1 MSTTSE
7 AYIVEAVRTPVG
19 RRNGSL
25 AGVHSADL
33 GAHVLGALM
42 DRTGI
47 DPAAVDDVVFGCLD
61 QLGSQSGDIARTSWL
76 AAGLPE
82 SVPGVTIDRQCGSS
96 QQAVHFAAQAVMSGL
111 SGLVVAGGVQN
122 MSQIPLTAAALVGP
136 QFGHA
141 DPYSGSRGWRKR
153 YGDRTVSQFHAAE
166 MMARHWDITREEMEG
181 FALRSHQR
189 AARAV
194 DSGWFEREIA
204 PYDDG
209 ETALAVDEGPRRDT
223 TLASMAG
230 LKALAPGG
238 RLTAATSSQI
248 SDGAAALLIASE
260 QAVREHGLTPRARIH
275 RMTVV
280 GDDPIMMLS
289 APIPGTRKALK
300 DAGLTEGDID
310 AVEINEAFAPVVL
323 AWQREIAIDPQRVNP
338 VGGAIALGH
347 PLGATG
353 ARLMTTMLHHLERTG
368 GRYGLQTMCEGG
380 GQANVTIIERL

>member
-1 MSTTSE
+1 MSE
-7 AYIVEAVRTPVG
+7 AYIVDAVRTPVG

-33 GAHVLGALM
+33 GAHVLSALM

-47 DPAAVDDVVFGCLD
+47 DPAAVEDVVFGCLD

-96 QQAVHFAAQAVMSGL
+96 QQAVHFAAQATMSGL

-136 QFGHA
+136 QFGMP

-153 YGDRTVSQFHAAE
+153 YGDQTVSQFHAAE
-166 MMARHWDITREEMEG
+166 LMARHWDLTREEMEE
-181 FALRSHQR
+181 FALNSHQR
-189 AARAV
+189 AAHAV

-223 TLASMAG
+223 SLASMAR
-230 LKALAPGG
+230 LKTLDPAG
-238 RLTAATSSQI
+238 RITAATASQI

-260 QAVREHGLTPRARIH
+260 QAVQDHGLIPRARIH
-275 RMTVV
+275 RMTVL

-289 APIPGTRKALK
+289 APIPATRKALE

-310 AVEINEAFAPVVL
+310 AVEINEAFASVVL
-323 AWQREIAIDPQRVNP
+323 AWQREIDIAPERVNP

-353 ARLMTTMLHHLERTG
+353 ARLMTTLLHHLERTG

-380 GQANVTIIERL
+380 GQANVTILERL

>member
-1 MSTTSE
+1 M
-7 AYIVEAVRTPVG
+7 
-19 RRNGSL
+19 
-25 AGVHSADL
+25 
-33 GAHVLGALM
+33 
-42 DRTGI
+42 
-47 DPAAVDDVVFGCLD
+47 
-61 QLGSQSGDIARTSWL
+61 
-76 AAGLPE
+76 
-82 SVPGVTIDRQCGSS
+82 
-96 QQAVHFAAQAVMSGL
+96 
-111 SGLVVAGGVQN
+111 
-122 MSQIPLTAAALVGP
+122 GP

-260 QAVREHGLTPRARIH
+260 QAVREHGLTP
-275 RMTVV
+275 
-280 GDDPIMMLS
+280 
-289 APIPGTRKALK
+289 APAY
-300 DAGLTEGDID
+300 AG
-310 AVEINEAFAPVVL
+310 
-323 AWQREIAIDPQRVNP
+323 
-338 VGGAIALGH
+338 
-347 PLGATG
+347 
-353 ARLMTTMLHHLERTG
+353 
-368 GRYGLQTMCEGG
+368 
-380 GQANVTIIERL
+380 